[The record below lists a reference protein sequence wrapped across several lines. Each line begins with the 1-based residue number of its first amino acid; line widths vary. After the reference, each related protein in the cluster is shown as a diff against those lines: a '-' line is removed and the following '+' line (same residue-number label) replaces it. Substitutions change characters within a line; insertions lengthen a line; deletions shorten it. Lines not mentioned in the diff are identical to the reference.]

1 MAHSM
6 TNLRVI
12 DAIRQPGGIVN
23 PIIKKR
29 RPMLKQIIEHLHPGD
44 IKPAFM
50 SDGGLAPGCSRTQQT
65 AQRCCDAI
73 MGVLGAAGVPLC
85 GVTNWRYAVALV
97 YTQNIPWRCAIA
109 PGQVAPGQPAIT
121 PRKAGAQ

>member
-1 MAHSM
+1 
-6 TNLRVI
+6 
-12 DAIRQPGGIVN
+12 
-23 PIIKKR
+23 
-29 RPMLKQIIEHLHPGD
+29 MLKQIIEHLHPGD
-44 IKPAFM
+44 INPAFM
-50 SDGGLAPGCSRTQQT
+50 RDGGLAPGCSRTQQT

-97 YTQNIPWRCAIA
+97 YTQNIPRRCAIA
-109 PGQVAPGQPAIT
+109 PGKVVPGQPAIT